1 MWGTDGTSR
10 MFSSRHPP
18 SLILTKEI
26 IVETDNQQISKD
38 GESIQLSCFYLKDT
52 LCGLNIDIVQEINQE
67 LQITK
72 VPLSPD
78 YVVGIMNLRGQIVS
92 VIDQSR
98 KIGFEPSTITDES
111 RVIIVTSQGEHIG
124 LLVDSVTEVL
134 AAPIKDIAAPPS
146 NIKGA
151 HGKFFKGVVHTAKN
165 EILALLDIETVLAE
179 AHEKG

>member
-1 MWGTDGTSR
+1 MISK
-10 MFSSRHPP
+10 S
-18 SLILTKEI
+18 LTKEI
-26 IVETDNQQISKD
+26 IVETDNQQISED
-38 GESIQLSCFYLKDT
+38 GETIQLSCFYLNDT
-52 LCGLNIDIVQEINQE
+52 LCGLNISIVQEINQD

-78 YVVGIMNLRGQIVS
+78 YVVGIMNLRGQIVT

-98 KIGFEPSTITDES
+98 KIGFAPSTITDES

-134 AAPIKDIAAPPS
+134 TTPLKNIATPPS

-151 HGKFFKGVVHTAKN
+151 QGKFFKGVVHTAKN
-165 EILALLDIETVLAE
+165 EILALLDVEVVLAE
-179 AHEKG
+179 EQEKG